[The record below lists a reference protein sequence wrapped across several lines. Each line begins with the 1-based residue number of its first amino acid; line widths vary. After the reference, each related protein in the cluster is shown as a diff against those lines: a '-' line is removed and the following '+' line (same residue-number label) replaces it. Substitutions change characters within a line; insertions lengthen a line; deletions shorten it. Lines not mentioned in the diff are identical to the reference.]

1 MTTVIP
7 FIPSNIVAPTFQATL
22 DGNNYRIVVTWNV
35 SAQRYYVNIYDMGG
49 VWIVTVPLVQ
59 SPPSRAVEAVSY
71 DIIRRVLT
79 VQLVDSIYFP
89 VPIGSNLTHP
99 GVIVD
104 YTLENFDPPVLNGLQ
119 RSLHIND
126 TTFSFPLPDD
136 PGQINILGSVAR
148 YMNMVGGIFITTTF
162 IYRNGAFEINP

>member
-71 DIIRRVLT
+71 DIIRRILT
-79 VQLVDSIYFP
+79 GQLVDSIYFP
-89 VPIGSNLTHP
+89 VPIGSNLTQP

-104 YTLENFDPPVLNGLQ
+104 YTLENFDPPVLNAKWRCIQL
-119 RSLHIND
+119 NE
-126 TTFSFPLPDD
+126 TTFSFSLPDD
-136 PGQINILGSVAR
+136 PGPINVVGSVSR
-148 YMNMVGGIFITTTF
+148 YLNMVNGLFQSTL
-162 IYRNGAFEINP
+162 IYRNGAFEVNP